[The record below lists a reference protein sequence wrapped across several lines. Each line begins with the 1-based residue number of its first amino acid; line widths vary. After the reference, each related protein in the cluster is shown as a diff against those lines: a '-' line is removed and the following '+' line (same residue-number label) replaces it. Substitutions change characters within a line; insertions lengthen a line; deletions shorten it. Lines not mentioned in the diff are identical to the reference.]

1 MIGRRSFLGASV
13 LAGLPGLSQA
23 TTRLEEELKR
33 LEALSGGRLGVALLD
48 GSGNGARDWR
58 GNERFPMCSTFKA
71 LASAALLHRVDA
83 GQEKLDRRVTYAR
96 ADLVPYSPTTEK
108 HVGSGLTLAEICEA
122 AVTLSDNTAGNLL
135 LANIGGP
142 AGLTAFAR
150 GLGDNATR
158 LDRTEPTLNEAL
170 PGDPRDTTSPNAMAT
185 TLSKLVLGTAL
196 SPASRAQ
203 LATWMVAT
211 KTGNDRLR
219 AGLPESWRVGDKT
232 GTGERGTA
240 NDIAVIWPTGR
251 APMVMTVYLTGAS
264 GTAATKNAVI
274 ADVARAVVTTLG

>member
-1 MIGRRSFLGASV
+1 MQQELLRAGVLTGRGSRDDH
-13 LAGLPGLSQA
+13 P
-23 TTRLEEELKR
+23 
-33 LEALSGGRLGVALLD
+33 VA
-48 GSGNGARDWR
+48 A
-58 GNERFPMCSTFKA
+58 
-71 LASAALLHRVDA
+71 
-83 GQEKLDRRVTYAR
+83 AR
-96 ADLVPYSPTTEK
+96 AEEQFR
-108 HVGSGLTLAEICEA
+108 GIAERGPE
-122 AVTLSDNTAGNLL
+122 AGNLL

-219 AGLPESWRVGDKT
+219 AGLPKSWRVGDKT